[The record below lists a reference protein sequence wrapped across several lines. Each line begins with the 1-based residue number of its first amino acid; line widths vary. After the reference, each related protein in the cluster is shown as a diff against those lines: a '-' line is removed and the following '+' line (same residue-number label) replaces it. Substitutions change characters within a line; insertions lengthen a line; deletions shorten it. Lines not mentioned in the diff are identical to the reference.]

1 MQSTR
6 GREEDEIGEC
16 KMKVRDR
23 KPKCCEQI
31 KGGGRGC
38 LRRGGG
44 AKPMQVAQSPPK
56 RAANSCHSLSNVRLP
71 GGGPSS
77 SSIAVS

>member
-1 MQSTR
+1 
-6 GREEDEIGEC
+6 
-16 KMKVRDR
+16 MKVRDR

-31 KGGGRGC
+31 KGDGGERERATG
-38 LRRGGG
+38 GGG

>member
-1 MQSTR
+1 M
-6 GREEDEIGEC
+6 EHYEDEIGEW
-16 KMKVRDR
+16 KLKVRDR
-23 KPKCCEQI
+23 KPKCLEQI
-31 KGGGRGC
+31 KGKGRRERAYG
-38 LRRGGG
+38 GGG
-44 AKPMQVAQSPPK
+44 AKPLQVAQSPPK